1 MSLQIT
7 LTDWSLLSSSTW
19 LPHTLYVIIHLIH
32 VIMNSLDVP
41 ESRKH
46 CVTYDCHGC
55 TCGHFEFK
63 YLLWA
68 QWCVQLFCKGFFV
81 CQNFSFFVVLVVAPL
96 LHYII
101 VEIKPL
107 LVVFLLLFVCEFIV
121 IIISLGNNSLPI
133 GCLIAQL
140 IEHCTGIT
148 RVWIQIPFQ
157 PWIFS
162 GLLCLKCRKAFKK
175 QKNCNDHI
183 NLVHHWATVQVY
195 ELHLYCQ

>member
-1 MSLQIT
+1 M
-7 LTDWSLLSSSTW
+7 
-19 LPHTLYVIIHLIH
+19 
-32 VIMNSLDVP
+32 
-41 ESRKH
+41 
-46 CVTYDCHGC
+46 
-55 TCGHFEFK
+55 
-63 YLLWA
+63 
-68 QWCVQLFCKGFFV
+68 
-81 CQNFSFFVVLVVAPL
+81 CQHFSFFVVLVVAPL

-157 PWIFS
+157 P
-162 GLLCLKCRKAFKK
+162 
-175 QKNCNDHI
+175 
-183 NLVHHWATVQVY
+183 
-195 ELHLYCQ
+195 